1 MSDSSTMELAMGD
14 ETTRELTR
22 IWQELLGLETVSAD
36 QNYFDLGGDS
46 SLAVHLFARIEKRFH
61 IKLPL
66 ATLFEAPTIEELA
79 RVVRE
84 HEVESEPVEQVS
96 SVSGWSPLVAIQK
109 QGTRPIFFCMHGAG
123 GNVLIYR
130 ELAQHLGA
138 DQPFYG
144 LQAQGLDG
152 SRPPLGTIEDMATLY
167 AKEIRRVQPHGPYL
181 IGGYCMG
188 GTLAYEV
195 ARQLRESGE
204 AISLLALFDTMNWS
218 NVKLP
223 GFWTKAYHGIERMY
237 FHAANFLRLDGT
249 GKKRFFEEKVEA
261 LRNRVPVWRGMLAAR
276 FSKGGTAAANSHAR
290 VLGDIWRAN
299 DQACIAFVPRP
310 FGGVVTDFRPMKQ
323 YRMFDL
329 PNVKWERLAQ
339 GGEQVVNLPVY
350 PAGMLVEP
358 FVRHLATALRSR
370 MDSVIAAGE
379 AKP

>member
-1 MSDSSTMELAMGD
+1 MTRALGTLSHDGLFVRDLQLVESRAMSDSSTLQLAMGD

-22 IWQELLGLETVSAD
+22 IWQELLGLETVGAD

-84 HEVESEPVEQVS
+84 HEAEPQAAEDNAS
-96 SVSGWSPLVAIQK
+96 AGGWSPLVAIQK

-152 SRPPLGTIEDMATLY
+152 SRAPLGTIEEMATLY
-167 AKEIRRVQPHGPYL
+167 AKEIRRVQAHGPYL

-204 AISLLALFDTMNWS
+204 EISLLALFDTMDWS

-223 GFWTKAYHGIERMY
+223 SFSTKAYHEIERMY
-237 FHAANFLRLDGT
+237 FHAANFFRLDGA
-249 GKKRFFEEKVEA
+249 GKKKFFGEKLEA
-261 LRNRVPVWRGMLAAR
+261 
-276 FSKGGTAAANSHAR
+276 
-290 VLGDIWRAN
+290 
-299 DQACIAFVPRP
+299 
-310 FGGVVTDFRPMKQ
+310 
-323 YRMFDL
+323 
-329 PNVKWERLAQ
+329 
-339 GGEQVVNLPVY
+339 
-350 PAGMLVEP
+350 
-358 FVRHLATALRSR
+358 
-370 MDSVIAAGE
+370 
-379 AKP
+379 

>member
-1 MSDSSTMELAMGD
+1 
-14 ETTRELTR
+14 
-22 IWQELLGLETVSAD
+22 
-36 QNYFDLGGDS
+36 
-46 SLAVHLFARIEKRFH
+46 
-61 IKLPL
+61 
-66 ATLFEAPTIEELA
+66 
-79 RVVRE
+79 
-84 HEVESEPVEQVS
+84 
-96 SVSGWSPLVAIQK
+96 
-109 QGTRPIFFCMHGAG
+109 
-123 GNVLIYR
+123 LIYR

-152 SRPPLGTIEDMATLY
+152 SRPPLGTIEEMAALY

-204 AISLLALFDTMNWS
+204 AISLLALFDTMDWS

-237 FHAANFLRLDGT
+237 FHAANFFRLDGA
-249 GKKRFFEEKVEA
+249 GKKKFFGEKVEA
-261 LRNRVPVWRGMLAAR
+261 LRNRLPVWKGMLAAR
-276 FSKGGTAAANSHAR
+276 FSSGDAATNSHAR

-299 DQACIAFVPRP
+299 DKAITVYVPRP
-310 FGGVVTDFRPMKQ
+310 FSGVVTDFRPMKQ

-358 FVRHLATALRSR
+358 FVGHLATALRSKI
-370 MDSVIAAGE
+370 DSVITAGQT
-379 AKP
+379 AR